1 MVEIMEEGMQINGIC
16 IDSTVVGGV
25 GTNCYIV
32 RKEGSDRCVVIDPG
46 DDGKQL
52 AGFIKDNGLVLE
64 DILLTHGHFDHIMGA
79 SDLMSELGGR
89 LCVLEE
95 EKELLEDAGLNVSAM
110 AGAGP
115 VSLFADLFLKDGQD
129 YETAGMKFTVIHT
142 PGHTRGSCCYYMKE
156 EALLF
161 SGDTLFF
168 ESIGRSDL
176 PTGNGNT
183 LLQSLREKVLTLPEE
198 VKVFPGH
205 GPATQIGYEKQNNP
219 YAAGQAGFWG

>member
-64 DILLTHGHFDHIMGA
+64 DILLTHGHFDHIMGV

-110 AGAGP
+110 AGAGS
-115 VSLFADLFLKDGQD
+115 VSLFADIFLKDGQD

-183 LLQSLREKVLTLPEE
+183 LIQSLREKVLTLPEE

>member
-1 MVEIMEEGMQINGIC
+1 MQINGIC